1 MSLPTRRPLRGCFY
15 RNRTLAGR
23 PARSGNLIPP
33 RLLPQHLKR
42 KGRLLP
48 HNTAFSGR
56 FGRPGRPA
64 PPRRWCPRV
73 DGGCSK
79 PRCVPPAARTR
90 VALPRPHSPCSTGC
104 PSSDRTTRAR
114 RRHIRRI
121 ARGGRKEEE
130 WSLVHTATAV
140 PAGRPEDEDA
150 LIRARSSSQAPGQIV
165 VCCDAAIK
173 PDRVRRHTSMFFRA
187 RYYSR

>member
-114 RRHIRRI
+114 RRHPADRAWRKKRGRMEPCPHRDRG
-121 ARGGRKEEE
+121 ARGSTRRRRRTHPYAL
-130 WSLVHTATAV
+130 LVSGA
-140 PAGRPEDEDA
+140 RPNCR
-150 LIRARSSSQAPGQIV
+150 LLRCG
-165 VCCDAAIK
+165 
-173 PDRVRRHTSMFFRA
+173 
-187 RYYSR
+187 